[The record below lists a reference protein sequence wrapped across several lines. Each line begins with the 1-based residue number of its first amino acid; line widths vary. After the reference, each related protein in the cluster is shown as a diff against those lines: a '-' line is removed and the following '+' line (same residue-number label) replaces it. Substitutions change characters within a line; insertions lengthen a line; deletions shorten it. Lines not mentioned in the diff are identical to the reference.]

1 MTKTLN
7 ICIVEDSDDY
17 RLALQE
23 MINATPGFACT
34 HAYGNGES
42 ALKKISGHMPDIVL
56 VDIGLPGISGLELI
70 ETIKS
75 KIPKIQFMVLTVS
88 EEGDKIFNALKV
100 GASGYL
106 LKSTPPKKIIEA
118 IQDLANGGAP
128 MSRKIARLV
137 VASFQGVPAVPENPY
152 DKILT
157 NREKDVL
164 QELSK
169 GLLYKNIASE
179 LNISIETVK
188 SHCHNIYTKLHAT
201 TRTEAINNYKNG
213 NKKRF

>member
-1 MTKTLN
+1 MVNDLN

-17 RLALQE
+17 RMALQA
-23 MINATPGFACT
+23 MINATPGFTCT

-42 ALKKISGHMPDIVL
+42 ALRKIPLNMPDIVL

-70 ETIKS
+70 KTLKE

-100 GASGYL
+100 GANGYL
-106 LKSTPPKKIIEA
+106 LKSTSPKKIIEA

-137 VASFQGVPAVPENPY
+137 VDSFQGPPTIQENPY

-157 NREKDVL
+157 RREKDVL

-169 GLLYKNIASE
+169 GLLYKNIAAE

-188 SHCHNIYTKLHAT
+188 SHCHNIYSKLQAT

-213 NKKRF
+213 NKT

>member
-1 MTKTLN
+1 MKNTLN

-17 RLALQE
+17 RIALQE
-23 MINATPGFACT
+23 MINASPGFTCT
-34 HAYGNGES
+34 FAYGNGES
-42 ALKKISGHMPDIVL
+42 ALKKIPSQMPDIVL

-70 ETIKS
+70 ATIKA

-106 LKSTPPKKIIEA
+106 LKSTPPKKIIEG
-118 IQDLANGGAP
+118 IRDLANGGAP

-137 VASFQGVPAVPENPY
+137 VASFQGLPAVPENPY

-157 NREKDVL
+157 KREKDVL
-164 QELSK
+164 RELSK
-169 GLLYKNIASE
+169 GLLYKNIAAE

-213 NKKRF
+213 NKRFT

>member
-1 MTKTLN
+1 MTNTLN
-7 ICIVEDSDDY
+7 ICIVEDSDYY
-17 RLALQE
+17 RQALQE
-23 MINATPGFACT
+23 TINVTPGFSCT

-42 ALKKISGHMPDIVL
+42 ALKNIPIYQPDVVL

-70 ETIKS
+70 RIIKA
-75 KIPKIQFMVLTVS
+75 KFPKIQFMVLTVS

-118 IQDLANGGAP
+118 IRDLSNGGAP

-137 VASFQGVPAVPENPY
+137 VASFRGAPAILENTY

-157 NREKDVL
+157 KREKDVL
-164 QELSK
+164 RELSK

-188 SHCHNIYTKLHAT
+188 SHCHNIYSKLHAT
-201 TRTEAINNYKNG
+201 TRTEAINNYQNG
-213 NKKRF
+213 NKTSS

>member
-1 MTKTLN
+1 MTNTLN

-17 RLALQE
+17 RKALQE
-23 MINATPGFACT
+23 TINLTPGFSCT
-34 HAYGNGES
+34 HSYGNGES
-42 ALKKISGHMPDIVL
+42 ALRKIPIYLPDIVL

-70 ETIKS
+70 KDVKAKVPE
-75 KIPKIQFMVLTVS
+75 IQFMVLTVS

-118 IQDLANGGAP
+118 IRDLSNGGAP

-137 VASFQGVPAVPENPY
+137 VASFQGAPTILENPY

-157 NREKDVL
+157 KREKDVL
-164 QELSK
+164 RELSK
-169 GLLYKNIASE
+169 GLLYKNIANE

-188 SHCHNIYTKLHAT
+188 SHCHNIYSKLHAT
-201 TRTEAINNYKNG
+201 TRTEAINTYQKG
-213 NKKRF
+213 NKTSS

>member
-1 MTKTLN
+1 
-7 ICIVEDSDDY
+7 
-17 RLALQE
+17 
-23 MINATPGFACT
+23 MINATPGFMCDQTYA
-34 HAYGNGES
+34 NGES
-42 ALKKISGHMPDIVL
+42 ALKKIPTHLPDIVL

-70 ETIKS
+70 EKIKS

-88 EEGDKIFNALKV
+88 EEGNKIFDALKL

-137 VASFQGVPAVPENPY
+137 VASFQATPTKTIENPY

-169 GLLYKNIASE
+169 GLLYKNIAAT

-188 SHCHNIYTKLHAT
+188 THCHNIYTKLHAT
-201 TRTEAINNYKNG
+201 TRTEALNNYKNG
-213 NKKRF
+213 HKK

>member
-1 MTKTLN
+1 MTNRLD

-17 RLALQE
+17 RIALKE
-23 MINATPGFACT
+23 MINATPGFVCT
-34 HAYGNGES
+34 QTYANGES
-42 ALKKISGHMPDIVL
+42 ALKNIPDQIPDIVL

-70 ETIKS
+70 KSIKS

-88 EEGDKIFNALKV
+88 EEGNKIFNALKV

-137 VASFQGVPAVPENPY
+137 VASFQGLPAVQENPY

-157 NREKDVL
+157 KREKDVL

-169 GLLYKNIASE
+169 GLLYKNIAAE

-188 SHCHNIYTKLHAT
+188 SHCHNIYSKLHAT
-201 TRTEAINNYKNG
+201 TRTEALNNYKNG
-213 NKKRF
+213 PENT

>member
-1 MTKTLN
+1 MTNTLN

-17 RLALQE
+17 RNALQE
-23 MINATPGFACT
+23 TINVTPGFSCN
-34 HAYGNGES
+34 HSYGNGES
-42 ALKKISGHMPDIVL
+42 ALKKIPIYMPDIVL

-70 ETIKS
+70 KEIKE
-75 KIPKIQFMVLTVS
+75 KFPKIQFMVLTVS

-118 IQDLANGGAP
+118 IRDLANGGAP

-137 VASFQGVPAVPENPY
+137 VASFQELPAVLENPY

-164 QELSK
+164 KELSK
-169 GLLYKNIASE
+169 GLLYKNIASV

-188 SHCHNIYTKLHAT
+188 SHCHNIYSKLHAT

-213 NKKRF
+213 NKSI

>member
-1 MTKTLN
+1 MTNNALD

-17 RLALQE
+17 RIALQE
-23 MINATPGFACT
+23 MINATPGFVCT
-34 HAYGNGES
+34 HTYANGES
-42 ALKKISGHMPDIVL
+42 ALKKISGQSPDIVL

-70 ETIKS
+70 KSLKS

-88 EEGDKIFNALKV
+88 EEGDKIFSALKV

-137 VASFQGVPAVPENPY
+137 VASFQGPQTVQANPY

-157 NREKDVL
+157 KREKDVL
-164 QELSK
+164 KELSE
-169 GLLYKNIASE
+169 GLLYKNIAAK

-188 SHCHNIYTKLHAT
+188 THCHNIYTKLQAT

-213 NKKRF
+213 HKNP

>member
-1 MTKTLN
+1 MKNTLN

-23 MINATPGFACT
+23 MINATPGFTCT
-34 HAYGNGES
+34 LAYGNGES
-42 ALKKISGHMPDIVL
+42 ALKKIPSDIPDIVL

-70 ETIKS
+70 ATIKAR
-75 KIPKIQFMVLTVS
+75 IPKIQFMVLTVS
-88 EEGDKIFNALKV
+88 EEGDKIFDALKV

-137 VASFQGVPAVPENPY
+137 VASFQGLPAVLENPF

-169 GLLYKNIASE
+169 GLLYKNIAAE

-213 NKKRF
+213 NKSSI

>member
-1 MTKTLN
+1 MINTLK

-23 MINATPGFACT
+23 MINATPGFMCDQTYA
-34 HAYGNGES
+34 NGES
-42 ALKKISGHMPDIVL
+42 ALKKIPTHLPDIVL

-70 ETIKS
+70 EKIKS

-88 EEGDKIFNALKV
+88 EEGNKIFDALKL

-137 VASFQGVPAVPENPY
+137 VASFQATPTKTIENPY

-169 GLLYKNIASE
+169 GLLYKNIAAT

-188 SHCHNIYTKLHAT
+188 THCHNIYTKLHAT
-201 TRTEAINNYKNG
+201 TRTEALNNYKNG
-213 NKKRF
+213 HKK

>member
-1 MTKTLN
+1 MTKSLN

-23 MINATPGFACT
+23 MINATPGFICT
-34 HAYGNGES
+34 QTYANGES
-42 ALKKISGHMPDIVL
+42 AVKKLPANVPDIVL

-70 ETIKS
+70 EKIKS
-75 KIPKIQFMVLTVS
+75 KIPKIQFIVLTVS

-128 MSRKIARLV
+128 MSRKIARQV
-137 VASFQGVPAVPENPY
+137 VASFQLEPTVPENPF

-157 NREKDVL
+157 NREKEVL
-164 QELSK
+164 DELSK
-169 GLLYKNIASE
+169 GLLYKNIATT

-188 SHCHNIYTKLHAT
+188 SHCHNIYSKLHAT
-201 TRTEAINNYKNG
+201 TRTEALNNYKNG
-213 NKKRF
+213 HEKR

>member
-1 MTKTLN
+1 MTKTLD

-17 RLALQE
+17 RIALKE
-23 MINATPGFACT
+23 MINATPGFTCIQTYA
-34 HAYGNGES
+34 NGES
-42 ALKKISGHMPDIVL
+42 ALKRIPSHAPDIVL

-70 ETIKS
+70 ASIKS
-75 KIPKIQFMVLTVS
+75 RIPKIQFIVLTVS
-88 EEGDKIFNALKV
+88 EEGDKIFNALKA

-106 LKSTPPKKIIEA
+106 LKSTSPKKIIEA

-137 VASFQGVPAVPENPY
+137 VASFQGLPAVQENPY

-169 GLLYKNIASE
+169 GLLYKNIAAE

-213 NKKRF
+213 RKNK

>member
-1 MTKTLN
+1 MKNTLN

-17 RLALQE
+17 RIALQE
-23 MINATPGFACT
+23 MINTTPGFTCT
-34 HAYGNGES
+34 LAYGNGES
-42 ALKKISGHMPDIVL
+42 ALKKIPDQMPDIVL

-70 ETIKS
+70 RTIKA

-88 EEGDKIFNALKV
+88 EEGNKIFDALKV

-137 VASFQGVPAVPENPY
+137 VASFQGVPAIPENPY

-157 NREKDVL
+157 KREKDVL

-169 GLLYKNIASE
+169 GLLYKNIAAE

-188 SHCHNIYTKLHAT
+188 SHCHNIYAKLHAT

-213 NKKRF
+213 NQKSS

>member
-1 MTKTLN
+1 MENTLN

-17 RLALQE
+17 REALKE
-23 MINATPGFACT
+23 TINVTPGFSCT
-34 HAYGNGES
+34 QVYGNGES
-42 ALKKISGHMPDIVL
+42 ALKKIPFYTPDIVL

-70 ETIKS
+70 RVIKA
-75 KIPKIQFMVLTVS
+75 KLPKIQFMVLTVS
-88 EEGDKIFNALKV
+88 EEGDKIFDALKV

-118 IQDLANGGAP
+118 IRDLSNGGAP

-137 VASFQGVPAVPENPY
+137 VASFRGIPTVPENPY

-157 NREKDVL
+157 KREKDVL
-164 QELSK
+164 RELSK
-169 GLLYKNIASE
+169 GLLYKNIAIE

-188 SHCHNIYTKLHAT
+188 SHCHNIYSKLHAT
-201 TRTEAINNYKNG
+201 TRTEAINNYQNG
-213 NKKRF
+213 NKTSS